1 MRGNTRVGFSFFHT
15 FRRHTPLFKQTRF
28 VDFCLPPLPVITR
41 LTTDYYVSY

>member
-1 MRGNTRVGFSFFHT
+1 MWVFRFSCV
-15 FRRHTPLFKQTRF
+15 FRRHTPLFKQNRF